1 MPHRTWK
8 ANSNTTS
15 ANPTAM
21 ATTDLGTE
29 GRFKR
34 RTGSEASYARRPQ
47 SGHEVPPTG
56 WSQTKQYR
64 TIPAYAPTSGK

>member
-8 ANSNTTS
+8 ASSKMTS

-21 ATTDLGTE
+21 ATADLGTE
-29 GRFKR
+29 GRFNR
-34 RTGSEASYARRPQ
+34 RTGSEVSYAGRPQ

-64 TIPAYAPTSGK
+64 TITAYALTSDK

>member
-8 ANSNTTS
+8 ANNNTMS

-21 ATTDLGTE
+21 RATDLGTE
-29 GRFKR
+29 GRFNR
-34 RTGSEASYARRPQ
+34 RTGSEVSYAGRPQ